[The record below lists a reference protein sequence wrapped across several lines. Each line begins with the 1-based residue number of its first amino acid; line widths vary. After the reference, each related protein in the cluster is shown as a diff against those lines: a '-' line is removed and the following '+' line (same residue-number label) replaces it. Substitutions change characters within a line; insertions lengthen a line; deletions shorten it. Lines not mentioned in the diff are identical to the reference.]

1 MAVGCMRIAEVHHQA
16 DLVRNVLID
25 NFMIGVEIAE
35 EVVEEA
41 APAVPMLMG
50 EVIMV
55 EVMVKIKVQQVM
67 SLLCPTLI
75 INGMVRK
82 TVTQITAN
90 LIHTAV
96 DPIRIMMCLALMI
109 RTMEIMKVR
118 L

>member
-1 MAVGCMRIAEVHHQA
+1 MRIAEVHHQA

-25 NFMIGVEIAE
+25 NFMIGVEIEE

-41 APAVPMLMG
+41 AAAVVPMLMG
-50 EVIMV
+50 EVIMG

-67 SLLCPTLI
+67 SLLCPTRI
-75 INGMVRK
+75 VNGMARK
-82 TVTQITAN
+82 TVTQITVN
-90 LIHTAV
+90 QVHTAM
-96 DPIRIMMCLALMI
+96 DPIRIMMRLALMI